1 MNEIWKEIDGLDGY
15 LVSDQG
21 QVKSLNYRRTGKEQ
35 ILKQSETGGYKVVC
49 LQGKNFY
56 VHRLVAEAFIP
67 NLENKTEVNHI
78 NCITTDN
85 RAENLEWVSKNE
97 NISHYF
103 NSDKYYKISTADR
116 EYYMAIKDTNNRE
129 YDLIVGS
136 GTAKH
141 VKTGEIISVK
151 ELLEKGYVIRCKLI
165 REDIRGNK

>member
-1 MNEIWKEIDGLDGY
+1 MKEIWKKIDGVDGY

-21 QVKSLNYRRTGKEQ
+21 RLKSLNYRRTGKEQ
-35 ILKQSETGGYKVVC
+35 FLKQSETNGYKVVC

-67 NLENKTEVNHI
+67 NPENKTEVNHI
-78 NCITTDN
+78 NCITSDN
-85 RAENLEWVSKNE
+85 RADNLEWVSKNE

-116 EYYMAIKDTNNRE
+116 EYYLTLKDTNKRE
-129 YDLIVGS
+129 YDLIVGG

-141 VKTGEIISVK
+141 VKTGEIVSVK
-151 ELLEKGYVIRCKLI
+151 ELLKKGYVIRCRLI
-165 REDIRGNK
+165 REDIKNK